1 MSIPRNH
8 DKVFDIR
15 TAVDIIKVAMKT
27 GILIPAYNECENI
40 PHLIVMLDNFMKTHH
55 EYEAVFIDDGSTDA
69 TEEMLKNHKREYLK
83 VVKHKRNLGKTQA
96 IITGAMA
103 TDAQILVIYDAD
115 MQFDIEDVPRLV
127 DLIINDNADV
137 ATGWKKGEYEK
148 KFVSAVYNWCGRK
161 LFNLKV
167 HDMNA
172 IKAFKREVLQ
182 AIPLRRDWHR
192 YIAPLAQEYG
202 YVVKELPVVL
212 RPRLYGEPKYQK
224 KTRIIIGFF
233 DLLAVKFQ
241 LTFLQKP
248 LLYFGTVGMV
258 QVVLGV
264 VIGIVAVILR
274 IIGYGF
280 RPLLYLVILLIVS
293 GVLFFSLGL
302 IGESIRAILDH
313 LEKRN
318 I

>member
-1 MSIPRNH
+1 
-8 DKVFDIR
+8 
-15 TAVDIIKVAMKT
+15 MKI

-40 PHLIVMLDNFMKTHH
+40 PHLIVLLDNFMKAHR
-55 EYEAVFIDDGSTDA
+55 EYEAVFIDDGSTDD
-69 TEEMLKNHKREYLK
+69 TEEILREHRRDYLK

-96 IITGAMA
+96 IITGASA
-103 TDAQILVIYDAD
+103 TDAEILVIYDAD

-127 DLIINDNADV
+127 DLIINHNADV
-137 ATGWKKGEYEK
+137 ATGWKKGKYEK
-148 KFVSAVYNWCGRK
+148 KFVSTIYNWCGRK

-172 IKAFKREVLQ
+172 IKAFRREVLQ
-182 AIPLRRDWHR
+182 TIPLRRDWHR
-192 YIAPLAQEYG
+192 YIVPLAHEYG
-202 YVVKELPVVL
+202 YVIKELTVAL
-212 RPRLYGEPKYQK
+212 KPRLYGEPKYQK
-224 KTRIIIGFF
+224 KSRIIIGFF

-241 LTFLQKP
+241 VTFLQKP
-248 LLYFGTVGMV
+248 LLYFGTVGMA
-258 QVVLGV
+258 QIILGV
-264 VIGIVAVILR
+264 LIGIVAVILR
-274 IIGYGF
+274 ILGHGF

-313 LEKRN
+313 LEKKD